1 MQGNIVLFGVAKE
14 KSDKVKVPQDYRLY
28 DDEMKKAEEE
38 AAAEAR
44 GETKSAGSV
53 GAMFSGWGASLSGGN
68 R

>member
-1 MQGNIVLFGVAKE
+1 
-14 KSDKVKVPQDYRLY
+14 
-28 DDEMKKAEEE
+28 MKKAEEE